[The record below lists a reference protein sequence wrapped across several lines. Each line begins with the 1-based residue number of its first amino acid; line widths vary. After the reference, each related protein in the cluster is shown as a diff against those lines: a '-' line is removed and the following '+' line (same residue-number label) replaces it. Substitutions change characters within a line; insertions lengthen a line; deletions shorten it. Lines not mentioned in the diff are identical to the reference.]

1 MELNS
6 QAKESTPNYKATCE
20 SLRDQINY
28 MNKDLNE
35 YSDTIQTLIKC
46 VTNETNQAEKYKRE
60 FYAVDN
66 IKNKYKNIIEKIKYI
81 LLTESKITAS
91 TKNKILSL
99 LEDNNI

>member
-6 QAKESTPNYKATCE
+6 QAKESSPNYKATCE

-35 YSDTIQTLIKC
+35 YSYTIHALIKC
-46 VTNETNQAEKYKRE
+46 VANETSQAENYKRE
-60 FYAVDN
+60 LYISDN
-66 IKNKYKNIIEKIKYI
+66 MKNKYSDTLRKIRHI

>member
-46 VTNETNQAEKYKRE
+46 VANETNQAEAYKRE
-60 FYAVDN
+60 LYTIN
-66 IKNKYKNIIEKIKYI
+66 NMKTKYYNIIGSIKKI

-91 TKNKILSL
+91 TKNKILKL
-99 LEDNNI
+99 LEDNNV

>member
-1 MELNS
+1 MEFNS
-6 QAKESTPNYKATCE
+6 QTAETNYKATCA

-28 MNKDLNE
+28 MNKDLKE

-46 VTNETNQAEKYKRE
+46 VASETNQAEAYKRE
-60 FYAVDN
+60 LYN
-66 IKNKYKNIIEKIKYI
+66 INNMKIKYYNVIGSIKKI

-91 TKNKILSL
+91 TKNKILNL